1 MEDKD
6 KLKRYYNDD
15 IEVFYSRERC
25 IHYAACVRGLPS
37 VFNTSVRPWIKVE
50 NSDPD
55 MVAEVV
61 QRCPTGALHYER
73 KDGGAQESTP
83 EKNTITIAKDG
94 PLYVRGDVTLV
105 APDGTVILEDTRIA
119 LCRCGES
126 KNKPFCDNSHKEINF
141 SDLGELRGNSKPAVE
156 SPKPLNITP
165 TQDGPYMLRGNFE
178 IIGADGETVFRGR
191 SILLCRCGHSKNKPF
206 CDDSHLEVGFKS

>member
-1 MEDKD
+1 MEDKE
-6 KLKRYYNDD
+6 KLKRYYNDEID
-15 IEVFYSRERC
+15 VFYSRERC
-25 IHYAACVRGLPS
+25 IHFAACVRGLPS

-61 QRCPTGALHYER
+61 LRCPTGALHYER
-73 KDGGAQESTP
+73 KDGGVQESTP

-94 PLYVRGDVTLV
+94 PLYVKGDVTLV
-105 APDGTVILEDTRIA
+105 APDGTVLLEDTRIA

-126 KNKPFCDNSHKEINF
+126 KNKPFCDNSHQEINF
-141 SDLGELRGNSKPAVE
+141 SDPGKLRGNSKPPVE

-165 TQDGPYMLRGNFE
+165 SQDGPYLLRGNFD

-191 SILLCRCGHSKNKPF
+191 SIMLCRCGHSKDKPF